1 MGNIFATLRTTG
13 DILKVYERCLQV
25 TQNNITN
32 ASTPGYVRREIT
44 TVALPFGNEPGA
56 IGGAK
61 AGPVM
66 STRSAFAERVVRRQT
81 ELMGRARAET
91 ELLAG
96 IEAAFPIN
104 GDSGVAGALNR
115 LLQSFS
121 SWSLTP
127 NDPNAR
133 QAVLDQAQG
142 LAHAFADTA
151 EQLAEASRLAE
162 AQLRDTVREINEL
175 AGTLR
180 DANAEIRGGARNDA
194 GVDARIH
201 ATLEEL
207 SALVDVTAVQQEDG
221 TYMVLAGGMA
231 PLVIGTHQYDITLRF
246 SHPEDPAYPEG
257 PLAVRVLDSGGTDVT
272 ARITGGKLA
281 GALEVRNNV
290 LAGLIGDGSQPG
302 DLNRLAVAV
311 ADRVNG
317 LLLAGWTADG
327 FPPGEDLFQYDVYN
341 HTAAARHFAL
351 NPAFTPDMLAAIDPG
366 PPYVSNGTALKLA
379 GLATPQDAADTVDG
393 VGFIAYY
400 AGMAGRVGRQSANAQ
415 QAARLQAE
423 AVAQARGMRSEVSG
437 VSLDQEA
444 VLLMEYQR
452 AYQAAANMIAV
463 LNEMTGIA
471 ISLLR

>member
-1 MGNIFATLRTTG
+1 MSNIFATLRTTG

-32 ASTPGYVRREIT
+32 ASTPGYARREIT
-44 TVALPFGNEPGA
+44 TIALPFGTEPGSV
-56 IGGAK
+56 GGAK
-61 AGPVM
+61 AGPVT
-66 STRSAFAERVVRRQT
+66 SARSAFAERVVRRQT
-81 ELMGRARAET
+81 ELLGRSKAET

-104 GDSGVAGALNR
+104 GDAGVAGALNR

-133 QAVLDQAQG
+133 QAVLDEAQG

-151 EQLAEASRLAE
+151 AQLSEAARLAE
-162 AQLRDTVREINEL
+162 VQLRDTVREINEL
-175 AGTLR
+175 AGVLR
-180 DANAEIRGGARNDA
+180 DANEEIRSGARTDA

-201 ATLEEL
+201 ATLEAL
-207 SALVDVTAVQQEDG
+207 SELVDFTAVQQQDG

-231 PLVIGTHQYDITLRF
+231 PLVIGDRQYEITMSF
-246 SHPEDPAYPEG
+246 GHPEDPAYPEG
-257 PLAVRVLDSGGTDVT
+257 PLSVRLLDSGGADIT

-281 GALEVRNNV
+281 GALDVRNNV

-311 ADRVNG
+311 AERVNG
-317 LLLAGWTADG
+317 LLLSGWTADG
-327 FPPGEDLFQYDVYN
+327 FPPGEDLFHYDAYN
-341 HTAAARHFAL
+341 HTAAARHFSV

-366 PPYVSNGTALKLA
+366 PPYVSNGIALKLA
-379 GLATPQDAADTVDG
+379 GLAVPQDPADTVDG
-393 VGFIAYY
+393 VGFIAFY
-400 AGMAGRVGRQSANAQ
+400 AGMAGRVGRQSAEAQ
-415 QAARLQAE
+415 QTSMLQAE
-423 AVAQARGMRSEVSG
+423 AVAQARGMRSEASG

-444 VLLMEYQR
+444 VLLMAYQR

-471 ISLLR
+471 VNLLR